1 MYNERGY
8 VDVTASNKLLR
19 TAFTY
24 MILGLLVTFLVPVYI
39 MFSKN
44 GFMLAGY
51 IAKFYTPIII
61 LEFATVLLF
70 SFRIY
75 KVSLMS
81 AKLMFFFYSFLN
93 GLVFSLIGMMFMG
106 NLMIIAYAL
115 LTTIVMFTVIAVYGY
130 TTNEDLSNY
139 GGYLKTGLIS
149 LIIMSLINIFL
160 HAPMFYWA
168 VTILGVVVFS
178 ALTAFD
184 VNRIKN
190 MAYEA
195 AEGDD
200 EIVGKLGIVGALNL
214 YLDFINLFLYILRIF
229 ARRK

>member
-39 MFSKN
+39 MFSEN

>member
-8 VDVTASNKLLR
+8 VDITASNKLLR
-19 TAFTY
+19 TSFTY
-24 MILGLLVTFLVPVYI
+24 MILGLLVTFLVPGYI
-39 MFSKN
+39 IFSEN
-44 GFMLAGY
+44 GFVLAGY

-93 GLVFSLIGMMFMG
+93 GLVFSLIGMMFIG
-106 NLMIIAYAL
+106 NLMIIAYSL

-149 LIIMSLINIFL
+149 LIIMSLINMFF
-160 HAPMFYWA
+160 HAPMLYWT
-168 VTILGVVVFS
+168 VTILGVVIFS
-178 ALTAFD
+178 ALIAYD

-190 MAYEA
+190 MAYEVA
-195 AEGDD
+195 DGDD
-200 EIVGKLGIVGALNL
+200 EIIGKLGIVGALNL
-214 YLDFINLFLYILRIF
+214 YLDFINLFLYIIRIF
-229 ARRK
+229 SKRK